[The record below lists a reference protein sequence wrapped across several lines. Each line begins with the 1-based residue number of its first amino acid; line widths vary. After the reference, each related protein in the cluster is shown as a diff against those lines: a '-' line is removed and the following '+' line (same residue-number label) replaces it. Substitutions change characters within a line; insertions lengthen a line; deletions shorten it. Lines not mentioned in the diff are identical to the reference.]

1 MLPNY
6 PSITTKSRRQLHK
19 FGNTTMII
27 DIILD
32 RKSGHA
38 YKPEDITKYGNEEV
52 NKQFATGNNDYI
64 QQALCRYLCLN
75 DYNPQLCGYILSKDW
90 TQPEAESPFHKWY
103 VLVRALEHRDMSI
116 LCMCGLEDT
125 TTNGLIFDMACNQWH
140 HDEDRERRGKLL
152 NDYGAVLESID

>member
-1 MLPNY
+1 
-6 PSITTKSRRQLHK
+6 
-19 FGNTTMII
+19 MII

-32 RKSGHA
+32 RKYGHA
-38 YKPEDITKYGNEEV
+38 YKPEDITRYDKQLATGD
-52 NKQFATGNNDYI
+52 NKQI
-64 QQALCRYLCLN
+64 QTELCRYIIRNNYPTDLCSF
-75 DYNPQLCGYILSKDW
+75 ILSKDW

-103 VLVRALEHRDMSI
+103 VLAKALEHRDMSI

-125 TTNGLIFDMACNQWH
+125 TTNGLIFDMVCNQWH